1 MPKAKGL
8 PSNKLTGGLLSDLIG
23 LHPSTTMHP
32 PDGAQDEVV
41 ADDPMA
47 ALMSASSAVAHELPS
62 SAAAA
67 DGTND
72 WMAASTAQAG
82 GFDAAAV
89 AADAQVANLVVPQ
102 QQQHVQQYQQR
113 SQQQS
118 QQSQQQ
124 HQTMRFSAAMRPHQ
138 LSSDAILCSRCGY
151 AGADVRI
158 KGCSQGCA
166 FHARCIDL
174 LALSSS
180 GHHGEDDY
188 IRIQVCP
195 SCNTR
200 ATGLEIIP
208 LSFVELDRVQK
219 SVSQKVRMMRT
230 NGLLGENNGG
240 VGGGGEASQDTG
252 KKRSSSELE
261 LNEISSMA
269 AMSTSKCYDPS
280 IPRTGRWTDEELAF
294 RDTII
299 GLFLEG
305 SLPLSNGL
313 KLNDFLSSILKSK
326 QSRLTKKMKHAKLST
341 KYFRLKDGYLKDIAK
356 AKEFSELE
364 FNFVTCVSD
373 PVERSEIQFHMQREW
388 REHLAERCTYLR
400 IMFDADKWLQSVDQM
415 DRRVVLEKN
424 RSRMHKRRMLMGKA
438 LETDVTDSIPGV
450 FISQENQTDES
461 LFADDG
467 DRLKEKL
474 NNADSNRENGDF
486 GEFLMSMMED
496 KGSNHGKKSE
506 SQNSDPNFRY
516 AAPFL
521 AAITS
526 YMERNSIPFEHVDL
540 WVPSYVPPSLDK
552 ELGSAPQIA
561 QMGSGANLAGMTQGS
576 DSNDNCRLCFA
587 GSATLNVQV
596 VDSSQLSTTSMTS
609 LASLEEKQPE
619 VHKSVSP
626 LSADEIFNF
635 SLYGDYSE
643 KFSFNV
649 GCGLP
654 GRVFKTGIAAWEQF
668 VSNAPSHMFERRGG
682 AMQFGIKTALGL
694 PIESPNVGRIVL
706 VMYSRHNR
714 EKDEDLVNR
723 VVKDMR
729 LFNPCPRWKLVVS
742 VSPANGENQTSLSS
756 APPSKLENVSNV
768 NGVVSTKENQIK
780 QLISLLGEN
789 MPSATD
795 SSSLLGQ
802 KIDTIMNLRL
812 TLLRPNRSPEEE
824 QLVDTLLVL
833 FESYLS
839 AGRSK
844 EDTILLVTRDYDF
857 HTKHNQRV
865 SSIMQ
870 QQQHSSSPMIMS
882 MSPPM
887 HALPGPLLHGGGGL
901 QGMQTF
907 NHSSSFFPGMG
918 GYQAPPPPQY
928 LHGQNQLPQMQS
940 FSHQVNPQGNPQF
953 GSSAQNDGRNNS
965 GEMATSASNAS
976 LNEAKA

>member
-1 MPKAKGL
+1 
-8 PSNKLTGGLLSDLIG
+8 
-23 LHPSTTMHP
+23 
-32 PDGAQDEVV
+32 
-41 ADDPMA
+41 MA
-47 ALMSASSAVAHELPS
+47 ALMSASSAIAHELPS
-62 SAAAA
+62 SAA
-67 DGTND
+67 DG
-72 WMAASTAQAG
+72 WSAQVGG
-82 GFDAAAV
+82 GFDDAAAV
-89 AADAQVANLVVPQ
+89 AVVDAARAANLVVPQ
-102 QQQHVQQYQQR
+102 QQQQQHVPQQQYQQ
-113 SQQQS
+113 QQQ
-118 QQSQQQ
+118 QQQ
-124 HQTMRFSAAMRPHQ
+124 PQRRFCAAMHPHQ
-138 LSSDAILCSRCGY
+138 LSPDATLCVRCGY

-158 KGCSQGCA
+158 KGCSQNCA

-174 LALSSS
+174 LSLSSS
-180 GHHGEDDY
+180 GHHGDDDY

-195 SCNTR
+195 SCNTGT
-200 ATGLEIIP
+200 TGLEIIP
-208 LSFVELDRVQK
+208 LSFVELDRVQR
-219 SVSQKVRMMRT
+219 SVSQKIRMMKSNS
-230 NGLLGENNGG
+230 NGLLSSESNG
-240 VGGGGEASQDTG
+240 GGGGESLQEVG
-252 KKRSSSELE
+252 KKRSNSELE
-261 LNEISSMA
+261 FGELSSVA

-299 GLFLEG
+299 GHFLEG

-341 KYFRLKDGYLKDIAK
+341 KYFRLKDGCMKDVVK

-400 IMFDADKWLQSVDQM
+400 IMFDAEKWLQSVDQM

-424 RSRMHKRRMLMGKA
+424 RSRMNKRRMLMGKA

-450 FISQENQTDES
+450 FINQENQTDDS
-461 LFADDG
+461 LFEDDG
-467 DRLKEKL
+467 DGLKEKMIKSDL
-474 NNADSNRENGDF
+474 NGENGDF

-496 KGSNHGKKSE
+496 KGSSSHGKKSE
-506 SQNSDPNFRY
+506 SQTSDPNFRY

-540 WVPSYVPPSLDK
+540 WVPSFVPPSLDK
-552 ELGSAPQIA
+552 ELGSAPQMA
-561 QMGSGANLAGMTQGS
+561 QMGSGANLAAMAQGS
-576 DSNDNCRLCFA
+576 DSNDACRLCFA

-596 VDSSQLSTTSMTS
+596 VDSSNASTSMTS
-609 LASLEEKQPE
+609 LASLEEKQQE

-682 AMQFGIKTALGL
+682 AVQFGVKTALGL

-714 EKDEDLVNR
+714 EKDEELVNR

-742 VSPANGENQTSLSS
+742 VSPNNGENQTSLSS
-756 APPSKLENVSNV
+756 APPSKLENISNSV
-768 NGVVSTKENQIK
+768 ASPKDNQIK

-789 MPSATD
+789 MPSASD
-795 SSSLLGQ
+795 SNTPLGQ
-802 KIDTIMNLRL
+802 KIHTIMNLRL
-812 TLLRPNRSPEEE
+812 TLLRPNRSLEEE

-844 EDTILLVTRDYDF
+844 EDTVLLVTRDYDF
-857 HTKHNQRV
+857 HMKHNQRV
-865 SSIMQ
+865 SSMMQ
-870 QQQHSSSPMIMS
+870 QQQTPLVMS

-887 HALPGPLLHGGGGL
+887 HPLPGPMLQGGHN

-907 NHSSSFFPGMG
+907 NHSSFDGANRSFFPGMG
-918 GYQAPPPPQY
+918 GYQAPPPAY
-928 LHGQNQLPQMQS
+928 LPGHNQLPQMQS
-940 FSHQVNPQGNPQF
+940 YSHPGNPQGTPQF
-953 GSSAQNDGRNNS
+953 DSSPQNNGNN
-965 GEMATSASNAS
+965 GGGGMAASASNAS
-976 LNEAKA
+976 LKES

>member
-1 MPKAKGL
+1 
-8 PSNKLTGGLLSDLIG
+8 
-23 LHPSTTMHP
+23 MHP
-32 PDGAQDEVV
+32 PDGAQEEA

-47 ALMSASSAVAHELPS
+47 ALMSASSAIAHELPS

-67 DGTND
+67 ADGSND
-72 WMAASTAQAG
+72 WLAAASTAQAG
-82 GFDAAAV
+82 GFGAAAV
-89 AADAQVANLVVPQ
+89 AADAQAAIVPQ
-102 QQQHVQQYQQR
+102 QHQHVQQYQQ
-113 SQQQS
+113 QQPQQS
-118 QQSQQQ
+118 QQPP
-124 HQTMRFSAAMRPHQ
+124 TRFNAAVHPHQ
-138 LSSDAILCSRCGY
+138 LSSDDTLCSRCGY

-200 ATGLEIIP
+200 ASGLEVIP
-208 LSFVELDRVQK
+208 LSFVELDRVQR

-240 VGGGGEASQDTG
+240 GGEFPLQETG
-252 KKRSSSELE
+252 KKRTSSELE
-261 LNEISSMA
+261 LSELSSLA
-269 AMSTSKCYDPS
+269 TMSASKCYDPS

-341 KYFRLKDGYLKDIAK
+341 KYFRLKDGYLKDPAK

-364 FNFVTCVSD
+364 FNFITCVSD

-424 RSRMHKRRMLMGKA
+424 WSRMHKRRMLMGKA

-450 FISQENQTDES
+450 FISQENQTDDS
-461 LFADDG
+461 LFADDVDG
-467 DRLKEKL
+467 LKEIL
-474 NNADSNRENGDF
+474 NNVDANGENGDF
-486 GEFLMSMMED
+486 GEFLMSMIED
-496 KGSNHGKKSE
+496 KGPNHGKKSE
-506 SQNSDPNFRY
+506 SQASDPNFRY

-526 YMERNSIPFEHVDL
+526 YMERNGIPFEHVDL

-552 ELGSAPQIA
+552 ELGSAPQMA
-561 QMGSGANLAGMTQGS
+561 QMGSGANLAAMANKGS
-576 DSNDNCRLCFA
+576 DNNDTCRLCFA

-596 VDSSQLSTTSMTS
+596 VDSSNTTTSS
-609 LASLEEKQPE
+609 LASLEEKQQE
-619 VHKSVSP
+619 NIKTVSP
-626 LSADEIFNF
+626 LTADEIFNF

-682 AMQFGIKTALGL
+682 AMQFGVKTALGL

-714 EKDEDLVNR
+714 EKDEELVNR

-742 VSPANGENQTSLSS
+742 VSPPNGENSQTSLPS
-756 APPSKLENVSNV
+756 APPSKLENVNTSP
-768 NGVVSTKENQIK
+768 KENQIK
-780 QLISLLGEN
+780 QLISLLGES
-789 MPSATD
+789 MPSAND
-795 SSSLLGQ
+795 SSSLLGR
-802 KIDTIMNLRL
+802 KVDTIMNLRL

-857 HTKHNQRV
+857 HTKHNNRV
-865 SSIMQ
+865 SNIM
-870 QQQHSSSPMIMS
+870 QQQHSSSPMIMQHSASPLIMS

-887 HALPGPLLHGGGGL
+887 HSLPGPMLHGGGGL

-907 NHSSSFFPGMG
+907 NHSSFDGNNRSFFPGMG
-918 GYQAPPPPQY
+918 GYQAQPPPPPPQY
-928 LHGQNQLPQMQS
+928 LHGQNNQLPQMQS
-940 FSHQVNPQGNPQF
+940 FSHQGNLQGNPQF
-953 GSSAQNDGRNNS
+953 GSSTQNVGRSNS
-965 GEMATSASNAS
+965 VEMATSASNSS
-976 LNEAKA
+976 LNEA

>member
-1 MPKAKGL
+1 
-8 PSNKLTGGLLSDLIG
+8 
-23 LHPSTTMHP
+23 MHP
-32 PDGAQDEVV
+32 PDGVKEEA
-41 ADDPMA
+41 ADDPMEV
-47 ALMSASSAVAHELPS
+47 LMSASSAIAHELPS
-62 SAAAA
+62 AAAAAA

-72 WMAASTAQAG
+72 WLAAASTAQAG

-89 AADAQVANLVVPQ
+89 AADVVVPQ
-102 QQQHVQQYQQR
+102 QQPQQQQQAQHVQQYQQ
-113 SQQQS
+113 QQP
-118 QQSQQQ
+118 QQPPTRIS
-124 HQTMRFSAAMRPHQ
+124 SAMHPHQ

-158 KGCSQGCA
+158 KGCSRGCA

-200 ATGLEIIP
+200 AAGLEIIP
-208 LSFVELDRVQK
+208 LSFVELDRVQR

-240 VGGGGEASQDTG
+240 GELPQETG

-261 LNEISSMA
+261 LSEISSMA

-341 KYFRLKDGYLKDIAK
+341 KYFRLKDGYLKDAAK

-373 PVERSEIQFHMQREW
+373 PVERSEIQFHMQKEW

-400 IMFDADKWLQSVDQM
+400 IVFDADKWLQSVDQM

-450 FISQENQTDES
+450 FISHENQTDDS

-467 DRLKEKL
+467 DGLKERLK
-474 NNADSNRENGDF
+474 NADSNRENGDF

-496 KGSNHGKKSE
+496 KGSSNHGKKSE
-506 SQNSDPNFRY
+506 SQASDPNFRY

-521 AAITS
+521 AAVTS
-526 YMERNSIPFEHVDL
+526 YMERNGIPFEHVDL
-540 WVPSYVPPSLDK
+540 WVPSYVPPTLDK
-552 ELGSAPQIA
+552 ELGSAPQMA
-561 QMGSGANLAGMTQGS
+561 HMGSGANLAAMAKGS
-576 DSNDNCRLCFA
+576 DNNDSCRLCFA

-596 VDSSQLSTTSMTS
+596 VDSSNSSTSS
-609 LASLEEKQPE
+609 LASLEEKQQD
-619 VHKSVSP
+619 VLKAVSP
-626 LSADEIFNF
+626 LTADEIFNF

-682 AMQFGIKTALGL
+682 AMQFGVKTALGL

-742 VSPANGENQTSLSS
+742 VSPPNGENQTSLSS
-756 APPSKLENVSNV
+756 APPSKLENV
-768 NGVVSTKENQIK
+768 NGVVSPKENQIK

-789 MPSATD
+789 MPSAND

-802 KIDTIMNLRL
+802 KVDTIMNLRL
-812 TLLRPNRSPEEE
+812 TLLRPKRSPEEE

-833 FESYLS
+833 FESYMS

-865 SSIMQ
+865 SNIV

-887 HALPGPLLHGGGGL
+887 HAIPGPMLHGGGGL

-907 NHSSSFFPGMG
+907 NHSSFDGNRSFFPVGMG
-918 GYQAPPPPQY
+918 GYQAPPPPPQY
-928 LHGQNQLPQMQS
+928 LPGQNNQLPQMQS
-940 FSHQVNPQGNPQF
+940 LSHQGNLQGNPQF
-953 GSSAQNDGRNNS
+953 GSSLQNDGRNNS

-976 LNEAKA
+976 LNGA

>member
-1 MPKAKGL
+1 MNLLNYLL
-8 PSNKLTGGLLSDLIG
+8 PPLDGHDLLRL
-23 LHPSTTMHP
+23 LNTHTPTTMLP
-32 PDGAQDEVV
+32 PNGVQEEE
-41 ADDPMA
+41 DDPMA
-47 ALMSASSAVAHELPS
+47 ALMSASSAIAHELPS
-62 SAAAA
+62 SAA
-67 DGTND
+67 DGND
-72 WMAASTAQAG
+72 WMSGSTAQV

-89 AADAQVANLVVPQ
+89 APPANLVVP
-102 QQQHVQQYQQR
+102 QQQHVQQYQQ
-113 SQQQS
+113 QQAE
-118 QQSQQQ
+118 QQQ
-124 HQTMRFSAAMRPHQ
+124 HLQPQTGFCAAYHQHQ
-138 LSSDAILCSRCGY
+138 LSSDAVLCVRCGY

-174 LALSSS
+174 LSLSSS
-180 GHHGEDDY
+180 GHHGDDDY
-188 IRIQVCP
+188 IRVQVCP
-195 SCNTR
+195 SCNTG

-208 LSFVELDRVQK
+208 LSFVELDRVQR
-219 SVSQKVRMMRT
+219 SVSQKVRLMRT
-230 NGLLGENNGG
+230 NGLTGENN
-240 VGGGGEASQDTG
+240 VGGGEESAQEAG

-261 LNEISSMA
+261 LSELSSLG

-299 GLFLEG
+299 GHFLEG

-341 KYFRLKDGYLKDIAK
+341 KYFRLKDGYMKDVVK

-364 FNFVTCVSD
+364 FNFINCVSD

-388 REHLAERCTYLR
+388 RDHLAERCTYLR
-400 IMFDADKWLQSVDQM
+400 IMFDAEKWLQSVDQM

-424 RSRMHKRRMLMGKA
+424 RSRMNKRRMLMGKA

-450 FISQENQTDES
+450 FISQDNQTDDN

-467 DRLKEKL
+467 DFLKEKL
-474 NNADSNRENGDF
+474 INSDMNDGDF

-496 KGSNHGKKSE
+496 KGSSNRKKSE

-526 YMERNSIPFEHVDL
+526 YMERNCIPFEHVDL
-540 WVPSYVPPSLDK
+540 WVPSFVPPSLDT
-552 ELGSAPQIA
+552 ELGSAPQMA
-561 QMGSGANLAGMTQGS
+561 SMGSGANLASMGQGS
-576 DSNDNCRLCFA
+576 DSKDNCRLCFA

-596 VDSSQLSTTSMTS
+596 VDFSNPSTSMTS
-609 LASLEEKQPE
+609 LASLEEKQQE
-619 VHKSVSP
+619 VHQSVSP
-626 LSADEIFNF
+626 MSADEIFNF

-643 KFSFNV
+643 KFSFSS

-682 AMQFGIKTALGL
+682 AVQFGVKTALGL

-729 LFNPCPRWKLVVS
+729 MFNPCPRWKLVVS
-742 VSPANGENQTSLSS
+742 VSPAAANGENQTLLSS
-756 APPSKLENVSNV
+756 KPPSKLENVSNNNG
-768 NGVVSTKENQIK
+768 NGVLTPKENQIR
-780 QLISLLGEN
+780 QLISLLGES
-789 MPSATD
+789 MPSAAD
-795 SSSLLGQ
+795 SSSPLLQ

-844 EDTILLVTRDYDF
+844 EDTVLLVIRDYDF
-857 HTKHNQRV
+857 HTKHSQRV
-865 SSIMQ
+865 SSMMQ
-870 QQQHSSSPMIMS
+870 QQSSPMLMS

-887 HALPGPLLHGGGGL
+887 NTLPAPML
-901 QGMQTF
+901 QGGQQGMHSF
-907 NHSSSFFPGMG
+907 NHAAVGGVAFFPGI
-918 GYQAPPPPQY
+918 GYQAPPPPPAY
-928 LHGQNQLPQMQS
+928 LHGHNQMPLMQS
-940 FSHQVNPQGNPQF
+940 FSHQGQGNPQGTPLF
-953 GSSAQNDGRNNS
+953 GSSQNDGRNH
-965 GEMATSASNAS
+965 GGGIATSSSNAS
-976 LNEAKA
+976 LNDT

>member
-1 MPKAKGL
+1 
-8 PSNKLTGGLLSDLIG
+8 
-23 LHPSTTMHP
+23 MHP
-32 PDGAQDEVV
+32 PNGAQEEA

-47 ALMSASSAVAHELPS
+47 ALMSASSAIAHELPS

-67 DGTND
+67 VDGTND
-72 WMAASTAQAG
+72 WFAAASTAQAE
-82 GFDAAAV
+82 GFHAAAV
-89 AADAQVANLVVPQ
+89 AADAAANIAEPQ
-102 QQQHVQQYQQR
+102 QQQTQHVQQYQQ
-113 SQQQS
+113 QQPQQPQS
-118 QQSQQQ
+118 
-124 HQTMRFSAAMRPHQ
+124 RFSAAMHPHQ
-138 LSSDAILCSRCGY
+138 LSSDSILCSRCGY

-188 IRIQVCP
+188 IRIKVCP
-195 SCNTR
+195 SCNSR
-200 ATGLEIIP
+200 AAGLEIIP
-208 LSFVELDRVQK
+208 LSFVELDRVQR

-230 NGLLGENNGG
+230 NGLIGENNGG
-240 VGGGGEASQDTG
+240 GEPAPQETG

-261 LNEISSMA
+261 LSELSSMA

-341 KYFRLKDGYLKDIAK
+341 KYFRLKDGYLKDAAK

-400 IMFDADKWLQSVDQM
+400 IMFDAEKWLQSVDQM

-450 FISQENQTDES
+450 FISQDNQTDDS

-467 DRLKEKL
+467 DGLKEKL
-474 NNADSNRENGDF
+474 NNVDSNRENGDF

-496 KGSNHGKKSE
+496 QGSSNHGKKSE
-506 SQNSDPNFRY
+506 SQMSDPNFRY

-526 YMERNSIPFEHVDL
+526 YMERNGIPFEHVDL

-552 ELGSAPQIA
+552 ELGSAPQMA
-561 QMGSGANLAGMTQGS
+561 HMGSGANLAAMANKGS
-576 DSNDNCRLCFA
+576 DNNDTCRLCFA

-596 VDSSQLSTTSMTS
+596 VDSSNSSTSS
-609 LASLEEKQPE
+609 LASLEEKQEE

-626 LSADEIFNF
+626 LTADEIFNF

-682 AMQFGIKTALGL
+682 AMQFGVKTALGL

-729 LFNPCPRWKLVVS
+729 LFHPCPRWKLVVS
-742 VSPANGENQTSLSS
+742 VSPPNAENQTSLSS
-756 APPSKLENVSNV
+756 APPSKLENVNASP
-768 NGVVSTKENQIK
+768 KENQIK
-780 QLISLLGEN
+780 QLISLLGQN
-789 MPSATD
+789 MPSAND

-802 KIDTIMNLRL
+802 KVDTIMNLRL

-844 EDTILLVTRDYDF
+844 EDTILLMTRDYDF

-865 SSIMQ
+865 SNIMQQQ

-887 HALPGPLLHGGGGL
+887 HALPGPMLHVGGGL

-907 NHSSSFFPGMG
+907 NHSSFDGNRSFFPGIG
-918 GYQAPPPPQY
+918 GYQAPPPPPPQY
-928 LHGQNQLPQMQS
+928 LHGQNNQLPQMQS
-940 FSHQVNPQGNPQF
+940 FTHQGSLQGNPQF
-953 GSSAQNDGRNNS
+953 GSSTQNFGRSN
-965 GEMATSASNAS
+965 TSASNDS
-976 LNEAKA
+976 LNEA